1 MIKNDLYTNVESEN
15 QDLSREDLERKLR
28 HSYQLLQYIIE
39 NDFTAIA
46 VLDTDLRYTYVSR
59 KFLSDYNI
67 TEKDILGKEHYEVF
81 PDLPDSW
88 KEVHQRALAG
98 ETLSSDEDQFTGFDG
113 SPVWVRWVCMPW
125 CGPDGAI
132 EGIILYTEV
141 ITRKKE
147 TELQLI
153 KAKEE
158 AEESDRLKTAFLHNI
173 SHEVR
178 TPLNSIVGF
187 SELIAEPGQSI
198 EKVKSY
204 SKIISANSHKLIDII
219 SDVIDISRI
228 QSGRI
233 NVVMSKFEIVSL
245 LNKVADEFRELTQL
259 NEVSFMA
266 HYNIPKDK
274 SVIVSDKRKIEKILF
289 HLLDNAVKFTKTGSI
304 KVISHVRD
312 NYLYITVADTGIGID
327 QDAQEKIFEPF
338 WQLETNTNREF
349 GGTGIGLTVVKAY
362 TNALGGSVS
371 FTSVLNKGTT
381 INVTIPVQPEEP
393 DKPVI
398 TNKKDDGQI
407 STILIAE
414 DEFNNFRY
422 LYEVLHS
429 DKVKIIHA
437 NNGSEAVE
445 ICRKSD
451 NIDMILMDLKMPV
464 MDGTTAARQIR
475 KIRPDVPIIAQTA
488 YMPDEGSNPVFDD
501 LISKPIDRNELE
513 RKVRRYIQV

>member
-1 MIKNDLYTNVESEN
+1 MVANDSYTNGPESEKP
-15 QDLSREDLERKLR
+15 DLFRQELEKKLR
-28 HSYQLLQYIIE
+28 HSHQLLQYIIE
-39 NDFTAIA
+39 HDFTAIA
-46 VLDTDLRYTYVSR
+46 VLDTDLRYIYVSR
-59 KFLSDYNI
+59 NFLTDYNV
-67 TEKDILGKEHYEVF
+67 TEKGILGKKHYEVF
-81 PDLPDSW
+81 PDLPDAW

-98 ETLSSDEDQFTGFDG
+98 ETLSSDEDHFPLSDG
-113 SPVWVRWVCMPW
+113 STVWVRWVCKPW
-125 CGPDGAI
+125 CGPDRSI

-141 ITRKKE
+141 ITKKKE
-147 TELQLI
+147 IEIQLR
-153 KAKEE
+153 KAKEA

-219 SDVIDISRI
+219 SDVIDISQI

-233 NVVMSKFEIVSL
+233 NVVLSKFEIVSV
-245 LNKVADEFRELTQL
+245 LNKVAGDFRELIQL
-259 NEVSFMA
+259 SEISFLV
-266 HYNIPKDK
+266 HFNITKDK
-274 SVIVSDKRKIEKILF
+274 SVIVSDKRKIEKIVF
-289 HLLDNAVKFTKTGSI
+289 HLLDNAVKFTKSGSI
-304 KVISHVRD
+304 KIMSHIRD
-312 NYLYITVADTGIGID
+312 NHLYITVTDTGIGID
-327 QDAQEKIFEPF
+327 PDDQKKIFDPF
-338 WQLETNTNREF
+338 WQLETSTNREF

-362 TNALGGSVS
+362 ANALGGSVS

-381 INVTIPVQPEEP
+381 INVTVPVQTDAPKDHDVPE
-393 DKPVI
+393 
-398 TNKKDDGQI
+398 KKEAGQV

-429 DKVKIIHA
+429 DKIKILHA
-437 NNGSEAVE
+437 NNGSEAVD
-445 ICRKSD
+445 ICRTSD
-451 NIDMILMDLKMPV
+451 TIDMILMDLKMPV
-464 MDGTTAARQIR
+464 MDGISAARQIR

-488 YMPDEGSNPVFDD
+488 YMPNEESNPVFDD

-513 RKVRRYIQV
+513 QKVRRYIQ